1 MVQDFCPLSGQ
12 ADGPFF
18 RNQTGPF
25 VMIRRI
31 AFPICLMASLLAVPA
46 SALSRAGPPAAPPAD
61 RAAPAATPQALAE
74 AASAC
79 RGVVEDGQSPASAF
93 APAGLS
99 GPGEAYPGLGQAF
112 FPNVVDLVWF
122 RRTLGTG
129 MIQGVVSASERS
141 CTLFLFGSPGG
152 AAVDQV
158 VAGLAGWRLMK
169 EEAGARIYFR
179 KSPDGATLITAINL
193 GPEAVLPGQI
203 GALIKV
209 YRL

>member
-1 MVQDFCPLSGQ
+1 
-12 ADGPFF
+12 
-18 RNQTGPF
+18 
-25 VMIRRI
+25 MIRSI
-31 AFPICLMASLLAVPA
+31 GLPTCLMASLLVASLVAAPA
-46 SALSRAGPPAAPPAD
+46 PALSRAGP
-61 RAAPAATPQALAE
+61 AAPAATPEALAA

-79 RGVVEDGQSPASAF
+79 RSVIADGQSPATAF

-99 GPGEAYPGLGQAF
+99 GPGEAHPGLGQAF
-112 FPNVVDLVWF
+112 FPNAVDLVWF

-129 MIQGVVSASERS
+129 MIQGVVSASEKS
-141 CTLFLFGSPGG
+141 CTLFLLGAPGG

-179 KSPDGATLITAINL
+179 RSADGATLITSINL